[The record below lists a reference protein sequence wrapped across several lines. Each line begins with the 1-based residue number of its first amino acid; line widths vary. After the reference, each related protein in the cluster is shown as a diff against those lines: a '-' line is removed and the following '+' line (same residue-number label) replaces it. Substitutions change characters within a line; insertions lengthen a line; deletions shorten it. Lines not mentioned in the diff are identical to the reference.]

1 MQEAMRKANLP
12 EPEFHTEGMF
22 TAVFKR
28 GISIKSETV
37 NDTVNSK
44 EQEVLD
50 IINQY
55 PGLNSSK
62 IAELIGKSI
71 PTAKRYLN
79 SLVKLDLIEFKGAQK
94 TGGYYSKIYTHE

>member
-1 MQEAMRKANLP
+1 MKLYRTND
-12 EPEFHTEGMF
+12 TVND
-22 TAVFKR
+22 TA
-28 GISIKSETV
+28 

-62 IAELIGKSI
+62 IAELIGKSTS
-71 PTAKRYLN
+71 TAKRYLN
-79 SLVKLDLIEFKGAQK
+79 SLVRLGIIEFRGAQK
-94 TGGYYSKIYTHE
+94 TGGYFKNELHE

>member
-1 MQEAMRKANLP
+1 MKLYR
-12 EPEFHTEGMF
+12 T
-22 TAVFKR
+22 
-28 GISIKSETV
+28 

-44 EQEVLD
+44 EQDFLD

-62 IAELIGKSI
+62 IAELIGKSVL
-71 PTAKRYLN
+71 TAKRYLN

-94 TGGYYSKIYTHE
+94 TGGYYSKINNRE